1 MSLQTNI
8 IQTTQ
13 KRIILVS
20 ISLLRT
26 ALPYFFSMAWPYFV
40 FILLGKDMWGKC
52 VDTLLIIHLTALIIG
67 WGTQKYMLKKFDL
80 FPLKINQSWLE
91 NIHTRFL
98 LAIPFYFLFII
109 SPYSLFMKIGI
120 LLTLTGKFIYESYEP
135 LIEYKQKYLHAIIS
149 EILGF
154 GIGFNLFIY
163 QIDHIDFEWI
173 IFFKGISEIIRGG
186 VLIAI
191 FPEINYRFNLK
202 YFNLNYIIQAY
213 PYFMVGFSNILLY
226 IADRVFVYINF
237 NNIIK
242 AEYQIFMNFLMFIIS
257 VPNLLLIP
265 FFKNYYKSR
274 IKITQYLQMNIIL
287 WGVILTPII
296 IYIVSILCRYIY
308 SIDISFNFIVTGMLF
323 IFPTFVYS
331 TYVLKLMSKN
341 KHLNIAIAT
350 IIAAAAVALA
360 CSYLVKI
367 KGVQGALIGA
377 AMGQWILMGIIVII
391 DFQNQSEKKI
401 KLIK

>member
-1 MSLQTNI
+1 
-8 IQTTQ
+8 
-13 KRIILVS
+13 
-20 ISLLRT
+20 
-26 ALPYFFSMAWPYFV
+26 MAWPYLI
-40 FILLGKDMWGKC
+40 FIILGKDMWGRC
-52 VDTLLIIHLTALIIG
+52 VDTLLIIYLSSLIIG

-80 FPLKINQSWLE
+80 FPLKINESWLE
-91 NIHTRFL
+91 NVNTRLFIL
-98 LAIPFYFLFII
+98 IPFYFLFIV
-109 SPYSLFMKIGI
+109 SPYSSFMKAAI
-120 LLTLTGKFIYESYEP
+120 LLNLTGRFIYESYEP

-154 GIGFNLFIY
+154 GIGFNLLIY
-163 QIDHIDFEWI
+163 QVHHMDFEWI
-173 IFFKGISEIIRGG
+173 IFCKGISEIIRGG

-191 FPEINYRFNLK
+191 FPEINYKFSLK
-202 YFNLNYIIQAY
+202 YFNFNYIIQAY
-213 PYFMVGFSNILLY
+213 PYFMIGFSNILLF
-226 IADRVFVYINF
+226 IADRVFVYMNF

-242 AEYQIFMNFLMFIIS
+242 AEYQIFMNFLIFIIT

-274 IKITQYLQMNIIL
+274 IKINLNLQMNIIL
-287 WGVILTPII
+287 LGVILTPVI
-296 IYIVSILCRYIY
+296 IYTVTILCRYIY
-308 SIDISFNFIVTGMLF
+308 SIELPVSFIVTGMLF

-331 TYVLKLMSKN
+331 TYVLKLLNKN
-341 KHLNIAIAT
+341 KHLNIASAT

-367 KGVQGALIGA
+367 KGVQGALMGA
-377 AMGQWILMGIIVII
+377 AMGQWILMGIILII